1 MLASLQVPSLAMK
14 RDVNVSLNKERPAIA
29 MQASPGTAAY
39 VGDGYMWKYGGEDVC
54 WQRIVVKTVESVM
67 STCQKVD
74 AVCAGKAY
82 KSGT

>member
-1 MLASLQVPSLAMK
+1 MVEVKL
-14 RDVNVSLNKERPAIA
+14 RPWRL
-29 MQASPGTAAY
+29 P
-39 VGDGYMWKYGGEDVC
+39 GGEDVC